1 MSWGT
6 GEGLSRVGFKGTNYA
21 LLLNMFLSERNGF
34 LVVKCF
40 HPHIHDT
47 MPKPQGTGS
56 KQSSSN
62 RHCSVCALSIYIHI
76 YAYVCKHMYTHTYI
90 TKTHTKVSACKEH
103 PICLKHF
110 LKSNRS
116 SLLLSNTFINFLVHS
131 WDTLARSYF

>member
-1 MSWGT
+1 MSHV
-6 GEGLSRVGFKGTNYA
+6 GLKGTNYV

-47 MPKPQGTGS
+47 MPKPQETGS
-56 KQSSSN
+56 KQSSSY
-62 RHCSVCALSIYIHI
+62 RHCCVCALSI
-76 YAYVCKHMYTHTYI
+76 YI
-90 TKTHTKVSACKEH
+90 TKTHTKVSTCKEH
-103 PICLKHF
+103 PICLKYF

-131 WDTLARSYF
+131 WDTLARNYF